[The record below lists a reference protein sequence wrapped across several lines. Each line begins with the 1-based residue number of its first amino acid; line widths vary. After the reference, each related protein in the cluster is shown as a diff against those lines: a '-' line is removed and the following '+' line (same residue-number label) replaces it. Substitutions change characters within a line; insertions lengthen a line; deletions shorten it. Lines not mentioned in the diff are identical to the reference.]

1 MYLCVVA
8 LANKTE
14 GNYKCYALL
23 TFCNSWW
30 SYLHS
35 HTPETRNCNWN
46 HYCHYQ
52 MSNLTQGFCGV
63 RVDILGFLYL
73 PLRLRYTTYDC
84 LWEIDVNTN
93 MNLICDIV
101 AYNHAKKS
109 FWVQQTSLSEWFKY
123 FTLNPS
129 FLSKMQLH
137 KLIAN

>member
-1 MYLCVVA
+1 MYFCVVA
-8 LANKTE
+8 LANKIE

-30 SYLHS
+30 WYLHS

-93 MNLICDIV
+93 MNLICVIMQRKVLGAANFIV
-101 AYNHAKKS
+101 RMVSSISHSTY
-109 FWVQQTSLSEWFKY
+109 SLIHPFHQ
-123 FTLNPS
+123 
-129 FLSKMQLH
+129 KMQLH